1 MANISEFVSKLK
13 NGGARPT
20 LFEVTVALKGD
31 DASSQTGDASEQ
43 FKYLCKG
50 IEIPA
55 SNLGFATVNYFGR
68 PIKYPGNRTFDDF
81 TTIIVNDEGY
91 TIRNKIEN
99 WLEKLNS
106 HSNNLRDTNYISK
119 SNYIC
124 DMTVQTYVKTGGTDQ
139 KYVFKNCFPT
149 SLEPIDLS
157 WEQNDTIME
166 FGVTWS
172 YDYWTHLQA
181 AVI

>member
-1 MANISEFVSKLK
+1 MANISDFVSKLK

-20 LFEVTVALKGD
+20 LFEVTVQLKGEN
-31 DASSQTGDASEQ
+31 ASSATGDASDQ

-50 IEIPA
+50 VEIPA
-55 SNLGFATVNYFGR
+55 SNLGFATLNYFGR
-68 PIKYPGNRTFDDF
+68 QIKYPGNRTFDDF
-81 TTIIVNDEGY
+81 TTVVINDEGY

-106 HSNNLRDTNYISK
+106 HSTNLRDASFISK
-119 SNYIC
+119 TNYIC
-124 DMTVQTYVKTGGTDQ
+124 DMTVQTYKKTGEVDQ
-139 KYVFKNCFPT
+139 QYVFKNCFPT

-157 WEQNDTIME
+157 WDQTDVIME
-166 FGVTWS
+166 FSVTWS
-172 YDYWTHLQA
+172 YDYWTHTQS